1 MARSQDT
8 CKFLHGGG
16 PNGVPQQQLPPQ
28 QQQQMPPQQQQQQQ
42 QMPQQHHQQQMP
54 QQHHQQ
60 QAPSMMMMQGM
71 APMQQHPQHQH
82 GNMEAMQAYAAQ
94 AQEMANQYALQAQAF
109 AQQVAQ
115 AQAQQSYH
123 PQGMPMGG
131 MGMTPMQPDAGFMPM
146 MDPGMMDPGFG
157 PMGPQFAGQPSPMG
171 PQYGAAMPGAQEQ
184 AILYAQKYVCTPT
197 PPKRR
202 RSPTKGGSPR
212 KTCDFFARDGY
223 CLHEANCKFEHVR
236 PEEVFV
242 FALLLPSLPSPEA
255 SLRLQVVHGYQPS
268 QAPAEA
274 TPMEEAM
281 LGAMSIAD
289 ASEEENR
296 GVRSLRL

>member
-28 QQQQMPPQQQQQQQ
+28 QQQQMPPQQQQ
-42 QMPQQHHQQQMP
+42 QQQMP

-115 AQAQQSYH
+115 AQAQAQLSYH

-274 TPMEEAM
+274 TPMVEAM

-289 ASEEENR
+289 ASEEQNR